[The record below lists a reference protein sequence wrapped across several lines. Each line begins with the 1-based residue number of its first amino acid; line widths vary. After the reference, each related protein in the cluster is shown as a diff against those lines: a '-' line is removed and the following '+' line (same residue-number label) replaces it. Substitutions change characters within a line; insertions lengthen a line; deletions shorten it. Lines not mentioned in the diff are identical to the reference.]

1 MASFERV
8 DFSLAQRSAN
18 VRPIIGVVA
27 ALVTAG
33 LWLRASVIDVPDN
46 IDTIA
51 GELRRM
57 GRWNAWAAFAAL
69 SPLFAAHMG
78 CGGDAKASH
87 TRAQ

>member
-8 DFSLAQRSAN
+8 DFSLAQRGAN

-27 ALVTAG
+27 ALAAAG

-51 GELRRM
+51 GEIQRV
-57 GRWNAWAAFAAL
+57 GRWNTWAAFASFVAAL
-69 SPLFAAHMG
+69 CSACALWW
-78 CGGDAKASH
+78 
-87 TRAQ
+87 